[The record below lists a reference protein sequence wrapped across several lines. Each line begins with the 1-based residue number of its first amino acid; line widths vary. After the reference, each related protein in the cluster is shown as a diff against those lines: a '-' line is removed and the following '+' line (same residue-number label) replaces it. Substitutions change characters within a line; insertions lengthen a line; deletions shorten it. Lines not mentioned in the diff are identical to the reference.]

1 MNSSTVFTL
10 HFSRL
15 LAELVHDPANA
26 NAHRLAVDDLL
37 EATQDA
43 VTLIWDDW
51 KLVVDGAVVPPTMP
65 GVQDVVSR
73 MAAHGLRSIAFGR
86 AAEPGHVLGA
96 VWILAR
102 QPVLGDGGAAAI
114 ERLARLGVSRVEFVP
129 VSAPEAAAVGGAV
142 AEAGAPPPLLD
153 HFELKELGVVV
164 PTPLQAATLATA
176 VAPRPAPAPASPDDG
191 PESLLDQLREARS
204 VDALLPPLNA
214 LVTII
219 RTAVAA
225 RKISEAAVIVAEMVN
240 VERVSPVDG
249 ARRSFTM
256 ALRSIA
262 DSAFIGAL
270 AADLPRSR
278 EQRARYMTIFAR
290 CGDEAVDVLLDQLAY
305 AELAKDRR
313 VLFDAIAE
321 LGRGVPTLIRMLSDD
336 RWYVVRNAAELLGR
350 ISAMAAEEPL
360 SKALRHKEA
369 RVRRSAA
376 LALAKLGTPGA
387 IAALRDAIGDPKPD
401 VRLHAI
407 LAVADRREPGIVAAV
422 VRALDAEKDPEVQ
435 AAILAVLGKIGT
447 AVAVRRL
454 IAAAADDGKL
464 FRRRPTPMRVAA
476 VRALAEAQT
485 PEAVAA
491 IQSLITDRDR
501 EVRDSAAK
509 GLAAQQGD
517 GAGAPEPSDW

>member
-1 MNSSTVFTL
+1 
-10 HFSRL
+10 
-15 LAELVHDPANA
+15 
-26 NAHRLAVDDLL
+26 VD
-37 EATQDA
+37 
-43 VTLIWDDW
+43 
-51 KLVVDGAVVPPTMP
+51 
-65 GVQDVVSR
+65 
-73 MAAHGLRSIAFGR
+73 
-86 AAEPGHVLGA
+86 
-96 VWILAR
+96 
-102 QPVLGDGGAAAI
+102 
-114 ERLARLGVSRVEFVP
+114 FVP
-129 VSAPEAAAVGGAV
+129 VSAPEPTVSAPTTEDAD
-142 AEAGAPPPLLD
+142 AEPPALLD
-153 HFELKELGVVV
+153 HFELNELGVVT
-164 PTPLQAATLATA
+164 PTPPTA
-176 VAPRPAPAPASPDDG
+176 APALAARTTRAASPDDA
-191 PESLLDQLREARS
+191 PESLIEQLRAARNIES
-204 VDALLPPLNA
+204 LLPPLNA

-225 RKISEAAVIVAEMVN
+225 RKISEAALIVAEMIGA
-240 VERVSPVDG
+240 ERASPVDG

-256 ALRSIA
+256 ALRSIT
-262 DSAFIGAL
+262 DSAFISAL
-270 AADLPRSR
+270 AAELPRSR

-313 VLFDAIAE
+313 VLFNVIAE
-321 LGRGVPTLIRMLSDD
+321 LGLGVPTLIRMLSDD

-360 SKALRHKEA
+360 AKVLRHKEA

-387 IAALRDAIGDPKPD
+387 ITALRDAIGDPKPE

-422 VRALDAEKDPEVQ
+422 VRALDAEKDMEVQ

-447 AVAVRRL
+447 PVAVRRL

-491 IQSLITDRDR
+491 IQSLTNDRDK

-509 GLAAQQGD
+509 GLAARNSD
-517 GAGAPEPSDW
+517 GTKAEEW